1 MALSLLHGG
10 SGFPFLAK
18 STYDYLCGL
27 SLSSIT
33 IVNDLEA
40 RALYWIRHSCFVL
53 LFPNCLDGC
62 CRGQQCVEGNLHARY
77 RSDH

>member
-27 SLSSIT
+27 PLSSIT
-33 IVNDLEA
+33 VTNDEVPNYEA
-40 RALYWIRHSCFVL
+40 RALLDKVCMYVIKLIYFLLLSRLMLQRTAVL
-53 LFPNCLDGC
+53 
-62 CRGQQCVEGNLHARY
+62 
-77 RSDH
+77 

>member
-27 SLSSIT
+27 PLSSIT
-33 IVNDLEA
+33 VTNDEVPNYEA
-40 RALYWIRHSCFVL
+40 RALLDKVCMYVIKLIYFLLLSRLMLQRTVVL
-53 LFPNCLDGC
+53 
-62 CRGQQCVEGNLHARY
+62 
-77 RSDH
+77 

>member
-27 SLSSIT
+27 PLSSIT
-33 IVNDLEA
+33 IVNDEVPSCEA
-40 RALYWIRHSCFVL
+40 RAL
-53 LFPNCLDGC
+53 LDKAC
-62 CRGQQCVEGNLHARY
+62 MFC
-77 RSDH
+77 SIS